1 MKLIIKENKEA
12 RERFLDN
19 IGQVEPV
26 YKELIKKVGSMGV
39 ELTNKDF
46 QELLKLAYVHQS
58 IHPIP
63 VDYTERISEFLKE
76 KLKAQ
81 SNAIKD
87 LPIESSIV
95 KVKGLPAFIEYLYK
109 ANSGGVNLSY
119 LIGYFSLDKGS
130 IKQNKDAVDKRLDSF
145 NIYADNKA
153 EKELASMMQEISSLV
168 NDYIERKEKITSSYS
183 QIDLYGFKFESGRLE
198 LDPTF
203 IKTYA
208 GKF

>member
-1 MKLIIKENKEA
+1 MKLIIKENKEG
-12 RERFLDN
+12 RERFLND
-19 IGQVEPV
+19 IEQIEPV
-26 YKELIKKVGSMGV
+26 YKELVKKIGVMGV

-46 QELLKLAYVHQS
+46 QELLKLAYVHYS

-63 VDYTERISEFLKE
+63 VEYSERISEFLKE

-109 ANSGGVNLSY
+109 ASSGGVNLSY

-130 IKQNKDAVDKRLDSF
+130 IEQNKKAVDKRLDSF
-145 NIYADNKA
+145 NTYADNKA
-153 EKELASMMQEISSLV
+153 EEELTNMMQEVSSLV
-168 NDYIERKEKITSSYS
+168 NGYIERKEKAFSSHTEITLS
-183 QIDLYGFKFESGRLE
+183 GFNFESGRLE
-198 LDPTF
+198 LDPRF

-208 GKF
+208 GKI